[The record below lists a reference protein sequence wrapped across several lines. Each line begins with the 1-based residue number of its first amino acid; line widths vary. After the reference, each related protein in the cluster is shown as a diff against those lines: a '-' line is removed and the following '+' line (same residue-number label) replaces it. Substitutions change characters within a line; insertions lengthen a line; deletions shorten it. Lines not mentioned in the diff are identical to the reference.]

1 MQFTDLLLSWL
12 QFFLGLLALNKST
25 DIDLWISEPKNNIF
39 LSQSSAGLKFTPTS
53 TANISTVNY
62 TINVNEGVKYQQMDG
77 FGASLTDASS
87 WLLFYHLSVSKR
99 LEILRQIFGR
109 DGIRVSLL
117 RQPIGATDFA
127 WNQWSFDD
135 TTNNIDDFNMS
146 SFSLWREDAYIRPIL
161 DQALAIDRGRVKLFA
176 TPWSPPAW
184 MKSQKNMIATAGNN
198 KI

>member
-39 LSQSSAGLKFTPTS
+39 LSQSSVGLKFTPTS

-109 DGIRVSLL
+109 DGIRISLL

-184 MKSQKNMIATAGNN
+184 MKSQKNMIATVGNN
-198 KI
+198 KM

>member
-12 QFFLGLLALNKST
+12 QFFLGLIAINKST

-39 LSQSSAGLKFTPTS
+39 LTQSSAGLKFTPTS

-109 DGIRVSLL
+109 DGIRLSLL

>member
-12 QFFLGLLALNKST
+12 QFFLGLLAINKST

-39 LSQSSAGLKFTPTS
+39 LTQSSAGLKFTPTS

-99 LEILRQIFGR
+99 IEILRQIFGR

>member
-12 QFFLGLLALNKST
+12 QFFLGLLAINKST

-39 LSQSSAGLKFTPTS
+39 LSQSSVGLKFTPTS

-109 DGIRVSLL
+109 DGIRISLL

-161 DQALAIDRGRVKLFA
+161 DQAVAIDRGRVKLFA

>member
-12 QFFLGLLALNKST
+12 QFFLGLLAINKST

-39 LSQSSAGLKFTPTS
+39 LSQSSVGLKFTPTS
-53 TANISTVNY
+53 TANLSTVNY

-184 MKSQKNMIATAGNN
+184 MKSQKNMIATAGDN

>member
-12 QFFLGLLALNKST
+12 QFFLGLLAINKST

-39 LSQSSAGLKFTPTS
+39 LTQSSAGLKFMPTS
-53 TANISTVNY
+53 TANLSTVNY

-109 DGIRVSLL
+109 DGIRLSLL